1 MKKTALFVILLLL
14 LSLCGCAEETR
25 PMPYELV
32 EEDGNHYLV
41 LKGEYDQEQILNGHV
56 EFKSLAEMKND
67 LETGNF
73 TETE

>member
-1 MKKTALFVILLLL
+1 
-14 LSLCGCAEETR
+14 
-25 PMPYELV
+25 MPYELV